1 MTSTKVA
8 ELTVDELKELIETTI
23 EQKLL
28 EMFGDPDQG
37 LQLREEITARLL
49 RSLEAAQRGE
59 RGISAQD
66 VAAQLGLEWMPF
78 SQNR

>member
-1 MTSTKVA
+1 MMSTKVA

-59 RGISAQD
+59 RGTSAQD
-66 VAAQLGLEWMPF
+66 VAAQLGLEW
-78 SQNR
+78 